1 MYKYKVLIL
10 YSNKHV
16 ILVIIE
22 VKMPT
27 ANLGDISVLAEA
39 LVAGL
44 SLAQV
49 NGELL
54 EHVLI
59 NQTQIMICW
68 D

>member
-1 MYKYKVLIL
+1 
-10 YSNKHV
+10 
-16 ILVIIE
+16 
-22 VKMPT
+22 MPT

-59 NQTQIMICW
+59 NQTQIIICYVGTKDQQW
-68 D
+68 HLFSFFYHNGY